1 MLPSEHAPYDS
12 RRPFTFTLIYK
23 PPGFRNGGSEG
34 MDRRGVPQWLRST
47 YQGHTAEKA
56 LQMGAGGHGDSQLK
70 SYSQKLGSTVE
81 DLFKMAMILSC
92 VPRDTEVHWANT
104 NPDPRFLEVI
114 RRNLPSYI
122 RMSSVDVEF
131 LDTDLARAM
140 ESDPST
146 AALFAVAEDRY
157 SSVTTTPAAPASAAA
172 PASNMRPAPVP
183 AAAPA
188 SNAPVPAPVLSNMPA
203 PAAAFSAEM
212 MELFR
217 AAIAAAGQTI
227 VVHEGGTLNYSASSK
242 P

>member
-1 MLPSEHAPYDS
+1 
-12 RRPFTFTLIYK
+12 
-23 PPGFRNGGSEG
+23 

-47 YQGHTAEKA
+47 YQGHTAQKS
-56 LQMGAGGHGDSQLK
+56 LQIGAGGHGDSQLK

-81 DLFKMAMILSC
+81 DLLKMAMILSC
-92 VPRDTEVHWANT
+92 LPQDTAVHWSNT

-140 ESDPST
+140 VSDPST

-157 SSVTTTPAAPASAAA
+157 SSISTTPAT
-172 PASNMRPAPVP
+172 PAPVP

-188 SNAPVPAPVLSNMPA
+188 TIAPVSTPVLSNTPA
-203 PAAAFSAEM
+203 PAAFPAEM

-217 AAIAAAGQTI
+217 SAIAAAQGQTI
-227 VVHEGGTLNYSASSK
+227 VVHEGGTLNYSASK